1 MESDQISGKVIANSL
16 WWKLLERIFSQGI
29 NLVVQIL
36 LARILLP
43 SDFGSLAIIVAIT
56 NYAAIFVQTGLST
69 VLIQKRNLNPE
80 DTSTMLTASLVIA
93 LFFFILLFFSAPFI
107 SSYYDMPGILWPLRV
122 LSLIL
127 FLNAIFSVQTA
138 LLSRKMDFKTIFVMS
153 ALSVPISGVVGIAM
167 AYYGFG
173 VWALVTHNL
182 LNMFVMVVVMYLG
195 TDIKM
200 NLGFSFNRAKEMYA
214 FSSKIMLSGL
224 ISGLGDT
231 VRTMTIGKNYTSD
244 DLAYYDKAYTY
255 AQYVV
260 HIIHS
265 SIQSV
270 MLPVFSRQQDDMTA
284 LLTTNRKT
292 VSMVSFVMFPV
303 LVGAIVAAK
312 PFILLLLTEKWA
324 LSIPYFMLFC
334 FFRLVGCIT
343 SVDKQAYYALGKS
356 GLALFFELGLLISNL
371 IVLFLVVNHGVWSIA
386 IGATAVE
393 FVGCFSLCVISSKV
407 YGYTLGQRFNDIK
420 LPLFNS
426 LIMAVA
432 IYFIGRLDL
441 SLLFI
446 LLLQISVG
454 VILYVVMA
462 KITGDKNFD
471 MLKSII
477 LKQK

>member
-1 MESDQISGKVIANSL
+1 MENNQISGKVIANSL
-16 WWKLLERIFSQGI
+16 WWKLLERLFSQGI
-29 NLVVQIL
+29 NLVVQII

-69 VLIQKRNLNPE
+69 VLIQKRNLDPE

-93 LFFFILLFFSAPFI
+93 LFFFILLINFAPCI
-107 SSYYDMPGILWPLRV
+107 SSYYDLPGILWPLRA

-127 FLNAIFSVQTA
+127 FLNAINSVQTA
-138 LLSRKMDFKTIFVMS
+138 LLSRKMDFKTIFIRS
-153 ALSVPISGVVGIAM
+153 AVSVPISGAVGIAM
-167 AYYGFG
+167 AYYGLG

-182 LNMFVMVVVMYLG
+182 LNMFIMVIVMFLG

-200 NLGFSFNRAKEMYA
+200 TLGFSLKRAKDMYA

-224 ISGLGDT
+224 IGGFGDT
-231 VRTMTIGKNYTSD
+231 VRTMTIGKKYTPD

-260 HIIHS
+260 YIIHS

-270 MLPVFSRQQDDMTA
+270 MLPVFSRQQDDIVA
-284 LLTTNRKT
+284 LRTTNRKT

-303 LVGAIVAAK
+303 LIGAIVAAK
-312 PFILLLLTEKWA
+312 PLILLLLTEKWA

-334 FFRLVGCIT
+334 FFRLIGCIT

-356 GLALFFELGLLISNL
+356 GLALFFELGLLVTNL
-371 IVLFLVVNHGVWSIA
+371 IVLFTVVNHGVWSIA

-393 FVGCFSLCVISSKV
+393 CIGCFSLCVISSKI
-407 YGYTLGQRFNDIK
+407 YGYTLSQRLKDIK
-420 LPLFNS
+420 LPLMNS
-426 LIMAVA
+426 IIMA
-432 IYFIGRLDL
+432 ITLYFIGRLVL
-441 SLLFI
+441 SNLCV
-446 LLLQISVG
+446 LLLQITAG
-454 VILYVVMA
+454 VIIYAVMA
-462 KITGDKNFD
+462 KLTRDKNLD
-471 MLKSII
+471 LLKAII